1 MLDVV
6 TETRCDGEALAE
18 SSHDA
23 WVATTPP
30 SQAPGPPPKGTWRW
44 ARASHDDTGS
54 PRLLLTGGGIGHSI
68 PRKPRARVLSLAD
81 RTVRIELPPPP
92 TDCHAFRRQCE
103 EVSVLGESSAGTAE
117 MELARCRPG
126 PFWGSDPASPIELD
140 LTLPEGEVW
149 NLRWRA
155 HLRPGGEDDEGG
167 GGGEGTG
174 GPVVATPL
182 SGECRVDLTPA
193 AAAEEAAALERWT
206 GQARNWRAQVE
217 GAVRAARADMAGG
230 TTGPADRGGKT
241 DWRLHSALSRARWA
255 HSELTRAL
263 HAAGEGSGGRASA
276 TATATAA
283 LKALGTALEEAKPVR
298 AEMNRFLSSKKKRDA
313 RCVFKAKITA
323 LIEDGAFAAFLAV
336 ASPKALEDMGG
347 GHNRLYQLLVEGKGR
362 RCGSLVLNPDV
373 FEAAAE
379 RSDLWSY
386 KQIAILMQRKKGA
399 EEAIEGEIKR
409 LSVEAEKEETIRRE
423 RTEAGERA
431 AEHKL
436 LVDLQRRAI
445 REQAIRCQDEQ
456 LGFEPGAKVRIHS
469 LQAQNA
475 DVQSLNGTN
484 GIVTSRANVLPNM
497 PVRYLVRCDETGKI
511 MSMLPKNLER
521 LDLASRLKVA
531 EKLGVTA
538 TESVE
543 APTVSLP
550 ARPFVVDLAPSK
562 KTAWSKKARQIAT
575 SPVEEE
581 GIVLVPAPSKAYGQ
595 CLFDQQKK
603 KASILPGAA
612 SPAREG
618 KAPTVPCTARPFV
631 VDLTP
636 SKKTAW
642 SKKARQIATSPV
654 EEEGIVL
661 VPAPSKERQQ
671 YICQQQKTATKTQP
685 ILASKAKRNC
695 TGGASCRFL
704 LPFNRCHFYHSPQ
717 EIQKAQERCPRKNQN
732 AWKQGGWKRRSGLL
746 SHHCVSFVIG
756 PKGRHVKELSRDT
769 CTHITIDQANMVRRT
784 CAPHLMRKILITG
797 RSKES
802 IQRAAV
808 MIRDLVCSV
817 GSCHDFF
824 LLEED
829 EKNDIIEDS
838 KLKSVENRLPATSPR
853 SLSPTEASTPSPSD
867 VFPNVEANR
876 PTLPMATTSD
886 YLLKHS
892 NAVCPNHTA
901 HESSTSTDTSSVLGP
916 VEISTD
922 TQSLVS
928 EPSSNSSFINQAHP
942 IVTSRTSAF
951 CGFGCGSLP
960 SSNDVDGG
968 NIGANIATD
977 FVRPVLSVHLATA
990 QDPSSQMAELHF
1002 HGEGSLLQFLR
1013 NNEKCLKG
1021 SPVEFA
1027 NWLGQSEDIL
1037 CLSDLADA
1045 VEDSNYL
1052 QNVLQGGDGNVGI
1065 KGFKRTAF
1073 KDAAIATSKQLAEE
1087 AASKVSSSC
1096 NEPES
1101 RAVKRTSEEIPPELI
1116 CPISQDLMV
1125 DDPVIASD
1133 GHSYERTCIE
1143 AWYLRQRTEVE
1154 RAIRIVRTNP
1164 ENSSA
1169 RAIVERGVLSPITH
1183 ERVKDMNLLQNL
1195 AVRSMARDVARA
1207 TGQM

>member
-1 MLDVV
+1 MELCSPSALRPLPPLSLPAYIPLGILHPILQMLDVV

-54 PRLLLTGGGIGHSI
+54 PRLLLTGGGIGHAI

-167 GGGEGTG
+167 GEGTG
-174 GPVVATPL
+174 GLVVATPL

-241 DWRLHSALSRARWA
+241 DWSLHSALSRARWA

-313 RCVFKAKITA
+313 RYVFKAKITA

-431 AEHKL
+431 AEQKL

-484 GIVTSRANVLPNM
+484 GIVTSRANFLPNM

-562 KTAWSKKARQIAT
+562 KTAWSKKARQM
-575 SPVEEE
+575 
-581 GIVLVPAPSKAYGQ
+581 
-595 CLFDQQKK
+595 
-603 KASILPGAA
+603 
-612 SPAREG
+612 
-618 KAPTVPCTARPFV
+618 
-631 VDLTP
+631 
-636 SKKTAW
+636 
-642 SKKARQIATSPV
+642 ATSPV

-717 EIQKAQERCPRKNQN
+717 EIQKAQERSPRKNQN

-784 CAPHLMRKILITG
+784 CAPHLMRNIHITG
-797 RSKES
+797 RSKEN

-817 GSCHDFF
+817 GRCHDFY

-829 EKNDIIEDS
+829 EKNDIVEDS

-867 VFPNVEANR
+867 VFPNVKANW

-968 NIGANIATD
+968 NIGANTATD

-1002 HGEGSLLQFLR
+1002 HGEGPLLQFLR

>member
-1 MLDVV
+1 M
-6 TETRCDGEALAE
+6 
-18 SSHDA
+18 
-23 WVATTPP
+23 
-30 SQAPGPPPKGTWRW
+30 
-44 ARASHDDTGS
+44 
-54 PRLLLTGGGIGHSI
+54 
-68 PRKPRARVLSLAD
+68 
-81 RTVRIELPPPP
+81 
-92 TDCHAFRRQCE
+92 
-103 EVSVLGESSAGTAE
+103 
-117 MELARCRPG
+117 
-126 PFWGSDPASPIELD
+126 
-140 LTLPEGEVW
+140 
-149 NLRWRA
+149 
-155 HLRPGGEDDEGG
+155 
-167 GGGEGTG
+167 
-174 GPVVATPL
+174 
-182 SGECRVDLTPA
+182 
-193 AAAEEAAALERWT
+193 
-206 GQARNWRAQVE
+206 
-217 GAVRAARADMAGG
+217 
-230 TTGPADRGGKT
+230 
-241 DWRLHSALSRARWA
+241 
-255 HSELTRAL
+255 
-263 HAAGEGSGGRASA
+263 
-276 TATATAA
+276 
-283 LKALGTALEEAKPVR
+283 
-298 AEMNRFLSSKKKRDA
+298 
-313 RCVFKAKITA
+313 
-323 LIEDGAFAAFLAV
+323 
-336 ASPKALEDMGG
+336 
-347 GHNRLYQLLVEGKGR
+347 
-362 RCGSLVLNPDV
+362 
-373 FEAAAE
+373 
-379 RSDLWSY
+379 
-386 KQIAILMQRKKGA
+386 
-399 EEAIEGEIKR
+399 
-409 LSVEAEKEETIRRE
+409 
-423 RTEAGERA
+423 
-431 AEHKL
+431 
-436 LVDLQRRAI
+436 
-445 REQAIRCQDEQ
+445 
-456 LGFEPGAKVRIHS
+456 
-469 LQAQNA
+469 
-475 DVQSLNGTN
+475 
-484 GIVTSRANVLPNM
+484 
-497 PVRYLVRCDETGKI
+497 
-511 MSMLPKNLER
+511 
-521 LDLASRLKVA
+521 
-531 EKLGVTA
+531 
-538 TESVE
+538 
-543 APTVSLP
+543 
-550 ARPFVVDLAPSK
+550 
-562 KTAWSKKARQIAT
+562 
-575 SPVEEE
+575 
-581 GIVLVPAPSKAYGQ
+581 
-595 CLFDQQKK
+595 
-603 KASILPGAA
+603 
-612 SPAREG
+612 
-618 KAPTVPCTARPFV
+618 
-631 VDLTP
+631 
-636 SKKTAW
+636 
-642 SKKARQIATSPV
+642 
-654 EEEGIVL
+654 
-661 VPAPSKERQQ
+661 
-671 YICQQQKTATKTQP
+671 
-685 ILASKAKRNC
+685 
-695 TGGASCRFL
+695 
-704 LPFNRCHFYHSPQ
+704 
-717 EIQKAQERCPRKNQN
+717 
-732 AWKQGGWKRRSGLL
+732 
-746 SHHCVSFVIG
+746 IG

-1013 NNEKCLKG
+1013 NHEKCLKG

>member
-54 PRLLLTGGGIGHSI
+54 PRLLLTGGGIGHAI

-167 GGGEGTG
+167 GEGTG
-174 GPVVATPL
+174 GLVVATPL

-241 DWRLHSALSRARWA
+241 DWSLHSALSRARWA

-313 RCVFKAKITA
+313 RYVFKAKITA

-431 AEHKL
+431 AEQKL

-484 GIVTSRANVLPNM
+484 GIVTSRANFLPNM

-550 ARPFVVDLAPSK
+550 ARPFVVDL
-562 KTAWSKKARQIAT
+562 
-575 SPVEEE
+575 
-581 GIVLVPAPSKAYGQ
+581 
-595 CLFDQQKK
+595 
-603 KASILPGAA
+603 
-612 SPAREG
+612 
-618 KAPTVPCTARPFV
+618 
-631 VDLTP
+631 TP

-642 SKKARQIATSPV
+642 SKKARQMATSPV

-717 EIQKAQERCPRKNQN
+717 EIQKAQERSPRKNQN

-784 CAPHLMRKILITG
+784 CAPHLMRNIHITG
-797 RSKES
+797 RSKEN
-802 IQRAAV
+802 IQRTAV
-808 MIRDLVCSV
+808 MILDLVCSV
-817 GSCHDFF
+817 GSCHDFY

-829 EKNDIIEDS
+829 EKNDIVEDS

-867 VFPNVEANR
+867 VFPNVKANW

-968 NIGANIATD
+968 NIGANTATD

-990 QDPSSQMAELHF
+990 QDPSSQMAELHL
-1002 HGEGSLLQFLR
+1002 HGEGPLLQFLR

-1183 ERVKDMNLLQNL
+1183 ERVKNMDLLQNS

>member
-54 PRLLLTGGGIGHSI
+54 PRLLLTGGGIGHAI

-167 GGGEGTG
+167 GEGTG
-174 GPVVATPL
+174 GLVVATPL

-241 DWRLHSALSRARWA
+241 DWSLHSALSRARWA

-313 RCVFKAKITA
+313 RYVFKAKITA

-431 AEHKL
+431 AEQKL

-484 GIVTSRANVLPNM
+484 GIVTSRANFLPNM

-550 ARPFVVDLAPSK
+550 ARPFVVDL
-562 KTAWSKKARQIAT
+562 
-575 SPVEEE
+575 
-581 GIVLVPAPSKAYGQ
+581 
-595 CLFDQQKK
+595 
-603 KASILPGAA
+603 
-612 SPAREG
+612 
-618 KAPTVPCTARPFV
+618 
-631 VDLTP
+631 TP

-642 SKKARQIATSPV
+642 SKKARQMATSPV

-717 EIQKAQERCPRKNQN
+717 EIQKAQERSPRKNQN

-784 CAPHLMRKILITG
+784 CAPHLMRNIHITG
-797 RSKES
+797 RSKEN

-817 GSCHDFF
+817 GRCHDFY

-829 EKNDIIEDS
+829 EKNDIVEDS

-867 VFPNVEANR
+867 VFPNVKANW

-968 NIGANIATD
+968 NIGANTATD

-1002 HGEGSLLQFLR
+1002 HGEGPLLQFLR

>member
-54 PRLLLTGGGIGHSI
+54 PRLLLTGGGIGHAI

-241 DWRLHSALSRARWA
+241 DWSLHSALSRARWA

-313 RCVFKAKITA
+313 RYVFKAKITA

-431 AEHKL
+431 AEQKL

-484 GIVTSRANVLPNM
+484 GIVTSRANFLPNM

-550 ARPFVVDLAPSK
+550 ARPFVVDL
-562 KTAWSKKARQIAT
+562 
-575 SPVEEE
+575 
-581 GIVLVPAPSKAYGQ
+581 
-595 CLFDQQKK
+595 
-603 KASILPGAA
+603 
-612 SPAREG
+612 
-618 KAPTVPCTARPFV
+618 
-631 VDLTP
+631 TP

-642 SKKARQIATSPV
+642 SKKARQMATSPV

-717 EIQKAQERCPRKNQN
+717 EIQKAQERSPRKNQN

-784 CAPHLMRKILITG
+784 CAPHLMRNIHITG
-797 RSKES
+797 RSKEN

-817 GSCHDFF
+817 GRCHDFY

-829 EKNDIIEDS
+829 EKNDIVEDS

-867 VFPNVEANR
+867 VFPNVKANW

-968 NIGANIATD
+968 NIGANTATD

-1002 HGEGSLLQFLR
+1002 HGEGPLLQFLR